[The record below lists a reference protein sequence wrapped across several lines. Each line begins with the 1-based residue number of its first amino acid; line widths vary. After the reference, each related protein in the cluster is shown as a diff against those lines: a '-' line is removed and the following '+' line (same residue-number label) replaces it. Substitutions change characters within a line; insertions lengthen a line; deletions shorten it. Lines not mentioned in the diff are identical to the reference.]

1 MKFGVRTPSL
11 KKSFKARTTG
21 RVERSIKKSVIP
33 GYGKK
38 GMGWIKNPK
47 KAAYNAVY
55 HQTTIGIPDLVKKGT
70 KKSAVPYS
78 FSENVKK
85 SNLDSDNSS
94 LPANNFVPTDPP
106 EPPNNNG
113 SKRRGC
119 IIKIVIGF
127 IVICIL
133 GGIINSCS
141 GGSNSATSSS
151 RISSIASSRM
161 VSSKV
166 SSTVVSSATSSK
178 VVSSSKAA
186 SSAPVSPSSAPAATP
201 QSEITITQEPGTV
214 SAGSNASISIQG
226 SPNTSYSITV
236 TYSNGASTA
245 AGLEPKTSNASGNVS
260 WTWKVG
266 AKTKAGSYSIT
277 IFGGGSTKTTSFTVK
292 SK

>member
-1 MKFGVRTPSL
+1 MKFGIRTPSL

-21 RVERSIKKSVIP
+21 RAKRAIKKAVIP

-55 HQTTIGIPDLVKKGT
+55 HRTTIGIPDLIKGGT
-70 KKSAVPYS
+70 QKSAVPYS
-78 FSENVKK
+78 FSENVEK
-85 SNLDSDNSS
+85 SNLDSDNSL
-94 LPANNFVPTDPP
+94 LPADNFVPTDPP

-133 GGIINSCS
+133 GGMINSCS
-141 GGSNSATSSS
+141 GGSNSAASSS
-151 RISSIASSRM
+151 KISSIASSRA

-166 SSTVVSSATSSK
+166 SSIVSSATSSK

-201 QSEITITQEPGTV
+201 QPEITITKQPGTV

-236 TYSNGASTA
+236 VYSSGTSTA

-277 IFGGGSTKTTSFTVK
+277 ISGGGTIKTTSFTVTR
-292 SK
+292 

>member
-1 MKFGVRTPSL
+1 LKFGVRTPSL

-21 RVERSIKKSVIP
+21 RIKRSIKKAVIP

-70 KKSAVPYS
+70 KESVVPYS
-78 FSENVKK
+78 FTENVKK
-85 SNLDSDNSS
+85 SNLDNDNGS

-106 EPPNNNG
+106 EPPNDNG

-133 GGIINSCS
+133 SGIINSCS

-186 SSAPVSPSSAPAATP
+186 SSAPVSPSSAPAAIP
-201 QSEITITQEPGTV
+201 QPEITITKQPGTV

-236 TYSNGASTA
+236 VYSSGTSTA

-266 AKTKAGSYSIT
+266 TRTKAGSYSIT
-277 IFGGGSTKTTSFTVK
+277 ISGGGVIKRTSFTVVR
-292 SK
+292 

>member
-151 RISSIASSRM
+151 GISSIASSRM

-166 SSTVVSSATSSK
+166 SSTIVSSATSSK

-186 SSAPVSPSSAPAATP
+186 SSVPVPSSAPAATP
-201 QSEITITQEPGTV
+201 QSKITITQEPGTV
-214 SAGSNASISIQG
+214 SAGSSASISIQG

-277 IFGGGSTKTTSFTVK
+277 IFGGDSTKTTSFTVK

>member
-21 RVERSIKKSVIP
+21 KAKRAIKKAVIP

-55 HQTTIGIPDLVKKGT
+55 HRTTIGIPDLIKEGT
-70 KKSAVPYS
+70 QKSAVPYS
-78 FSENVKK
+78 FSENVEK

-94 LPANNFVPTDPP
+94 LPADNFVPTDPP

-133 GGIINSCS
+133 GGMINSCS
-141 GGSNSATSSS
+141 GGSNSAASSS
-151 RISSIASSRM
+151 RTSSIALSRA

-166 SSTVVSSATSSK
+166 SSIVSSAASSK

-186 SSAPVSPSSAPAATP
+186 SSVPVPSSAPAAVP
-201 QSEITITQEPGTV
+201 QSGITITKQPGTV

-236 TYSNGASTA
+236 VYSSGASTA
-245 AGLEPKTSNASGNVS
+245 AGLGPKTSNASGNVS

-266 AKTKAGSYSIT
+266 TRTKAGSYSIT
-277 IFGGGSTKTTSFTVK
+277 ISGGGAIKTTSFTVTR
-292 SK
+292 